1 MSLSS
6 LGLPFS
12 VISSELGQLEALK
25 ASDLNSL
32 VDRSIPLEKA
42 LLVLVGDKAQ
52 ILKQLEGLGLPTAEV
67 VKP

>member
-1 MSLSS
+1 MNLYT

-12 VISSELGQLEALK
+12 AISSELGQLETLR

-32 VDRSIPLEKA
+32 ANASIPLEKA

-52 ILKQLEGLGLPTAEV
+52 ILKQLEGVGLPAAEV